1 MIRLSSTPDLA
12 SPFCEGG
19 VTRGHPGIPVRMTAC
34 PGPADVMSPNMKGRI
49 RKWREERTARAW
61 AHEEGLGMLTPKD
74 ARELDLEPQ
83 APDPLPCPHCGKP
96 LGRLGINVEGR
107 VLWVSHELYG

>member
-1 MIRLSSTPDLA
+1 M
-12 SPFCEGG
+12 
-19 VTRGHPGIPVRMTAC
+19 TRGHLGIPVRMAAC
-34 PGPADVMSPNMKGRI
+34 PGQADVVSPNMKGRI

-74 ARELDLEPQ
+74 ARELGLELQ
-83 APDPLPCPHCGKP
+83 VPDPLPCPHCGKP

>member
-1 MIRLSSTPDLA
+1 MA
-12 SPFCEGG
+12 
-19 VTRGHPGIPVRMTAC
+19 AC
-34 PGPADVMSPNMKGRI
+34 PGPADVMSPNMKVRI

-61 AHEEGLGMLTPKD
+61 AYEEGLGMLTPKD
-74 ARELDLEPQ
+74 ARELGLEPQ

-107 VLWVSHELYG
+107 VLWVSHEPCG

>member
-1 MIRLSSTPDLA
+1 MR
-12 SPFCEGG
+12 
-19 VTRGHPGIPVRMTAC
+19 
-34 PGPADVMSPNMKGRI
+34 
-49 RKWREERTARAW
+49 
-61 AHEEGLGMLTPKD
+61 EEGLGMLTPKD

-107 VLWVSHELYG
+107 VLWVSHEPYG